1 MKTITTADLRKDASL
16 LKGNLILEKM
26 KQGRDKI
33 IDKRFVVIE
42 VSPDTDNEVAI
53 YEAMQVLSGE

>member
-1 MKTITTADLRKDASL
+1 MKTITTAELRKDASL
-16 LKGNLILEKM
+16 LQGSLIIEKM

-42 VSPDTDNEVAI
+42 VSTDVSEEVAKH
-53 YEAMQVLSGE
+53 EAMQILSGK